1 MSSKIFKIAEIGIN
15 HNGDIGIAK
24 KLIDVSKECDF
35 QAVKFQKRNIDI
47 VYTQDFLDEARDSPW
62 GKTQR
67 DQKNGLEFTFDEYN
81 EIDNYCKLKDI
92 EWFASAWDLD
102 SLNFLK
108 QFNTNYNKVASA
120 MITDLDL
127 LDHIAKEK
135 KHTFISTGMTSLSE
149 IDDAVKIFKDNECPF
164 ELMHCVST
172 YPMKPELANLK
183 TIAGLKKRYN
193 CNVGYSGHESGVA
206 VSIAAA
212 VMGISSLERHI
223 TLDRAMY
230 GSDQSASLE
239 PRGMRELSGSL
250 NVVMDAIGEDKTGH
264 LFEEEI
270 PIAKKLRAHIV
281 KKK

>member
-1 MSSKIFKIAEIGIN
+1 MKISIGTANFGLEYGIKKNQISKDEINLILDYGIKNNINYIDTAHSYGNCEKILGQN
-15 HNGDIGIAK
+15 DLSQFLVTSK
-24 KLIDVSKECDF
+24 YLIDS
-35 QAVKFQKRNIDI
+35 
-47 VYTQDFLDEARDSPW
+47 
-62 GKTQR
+62 
-67 DQKNGLEFTFDEYN
+67 
-81 EIDNYCKLKDI
+81 
-92 EWFASAWDLD
+92 
-102 SLNFLK
+102 
-108 QFNTNYNKVASA
+108 NTNYNKVASA

-239 PRGMRELSGSL
+239 PRGMRELFGAL
-250 NVVMDAIGEDKTGH
+250 NVVMDAVGEDKTGH
-264 LFEEEI
+264 FFEEEI